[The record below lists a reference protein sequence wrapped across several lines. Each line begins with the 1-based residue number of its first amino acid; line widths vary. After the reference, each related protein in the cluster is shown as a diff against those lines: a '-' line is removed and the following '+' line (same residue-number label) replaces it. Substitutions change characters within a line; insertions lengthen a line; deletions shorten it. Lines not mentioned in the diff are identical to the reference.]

1 MQLRVRIGDK
11 TETVTVSKSPILFG
25 TVERA
30 DVPLKDVRGVN
41 RRHALLA
48 HYLGGWVVHDLAAI
62 NGVRLNGKRV
72 RRAEVRP
79 GDVLELGVASITIV
93 DMDVVPEEAPS
104 DDWAADILAGGEGA
118 VFASRCRLTI
128 HKDEELILDIEADRD
143 RLIGHSPRS
152 DVVLARDGGCS
163 SLHALLAKDSG
174 GWYVH
179 DLKSDRG
186 VFFRGGLVG
195 TAAVADGDLV
205 QFGDYCIAVE
215 LLRDSRLGK
224 PVATPSMELASD
236 ASIGGSS
243 GNVVIPASNASGSG
257 FDLGILSVAPHA
269 IEMAKQARV
278 SLRLGHYDQA
288 VRLLLEACREAPFV
302 TMFRQQLRLAQ
313 RMAAG
318 REPNEQCP
326 DRMKVLWHQWR
337 AHRAVQ
343 QGRWESALH
352 RAELGLTL
360 DPWNRGLLLTQ
371 AHIFE
376 EKQHYDL
383 ALWSLLAARLR
394 SPHDPSLNR
403 PAAKLYHYLGAYDKA
418 AAFWQLVQKAD
429 PDDREPGEQIK
440 RVLVDKTLRRGGYA
454 ANGAGK

>member
-1 MQLRVRIGDK
+1 MQLRVRIGDL
-11 TETVTVSKSPILFG
+11 TDTITVSKSPVLFG
-25 TVERA
+25 TLEHA
-30 DVPLKDVRGVN
+30 DVPLKDARGVN

-48 HYLGGWVVHDLAAI
+48 HYLGGWVIHDLAAI

-72 RRAEVRP
+72 RRAEVKV
-79 GDVLELGVASITIV
+79 GDAIELGMAVVTVLDV
-93 DMDVVPEEAPS
+93 DLQPEEAPS
-104 DDWAADILAGGEGA
+104 DDWAADVLAGGEGA

-128 HKDEELILDIEADRD
+128 DRDDELIAEIDADRD
-143 RLIGHSPRS
+143 RLIGHSPRA
-152 DVVLARDGGCS
+152 DVVLPREGGCS

-205 QFGDYCIAVE
+205 QFGDYCVAVE
-215 LLRDSRLGK
+215 LLRDSKLGR

-257 FDLGILSVAPHA
+257 FDFGILAVSAHA
-269 IEMAKQARV
+269 IEMAKQARI
-278 SLRLGHYDQA
+278 SLRLGQYDQS
-288 VRLLLEACREAPFV
+288 VRLLLEACREAPWV

-313 RMAAG
+313 RMAVG
-318 REPNEQCP
+318 REPNEPVP
-326 DRMKVLWHQWR
+326 DRWKLLWHQWR
-337 AHRAVQ
+337 AYRAMQ
-343 QGRWESALH
+343 QGRWESALY
-352 RAELGLTL
+352 RAELGLTQ
-360 DPWNRGLLLTQ
+360 DPWNRGLLLIE
-371 AHIFE
+371 ARIFE

-394 SPHDPSLNR
+394 SPHDPALNR
-403 PAAKLYHYLGAYDKA
+403 PAAKLYHFLGAYDKA

-440 RVLVDKTLRRGGYA
+440 RVLVDKTLRRGYQT
-454 ANGAGK
+454 NGAK